1 MALYR
6 LAAAAAKRWPTAVAL
21 RSQTEALTIDFGTL
35 ERRAAATAAVLQS
48 KGLEAGQVLVSDLQ
62 NTSQNLVVQLA
73 CSSLGVAY
81 GTAKN
86 DKALAKLTSTLDVGG
101 ILCTDAP
108 NDGHMA
114 HGVSLILPA
123 ADLHQESMG
132 REGESVSGG
141 ANENHAFY
149 NSTSPL
155 TNDTIEELAE
165 DAIRHLEL
173 TPSDTACVSITLS
186 HAFGIGSAAAACLSS
201 GACISLPNVDGL
213 HGCGVPS
220 DRAAA
225 TLLALEDGA
234 TVLYADTHTL
244 KALPSDVNL
253 PQLRTGVCKISSG
266 ADFLEQG
273 SPFAGLNLWTLGK
286 RQEPE
291 APMTRT
297 DALDKGAARKAA
309 HDAGARLSGVVKWFD
324 RPKGYGFISPAAG
337 GKDIFVHQTQ
347 VHAPGFRSLAPGED
361 VEYVVGELDGRTHAV
376 EVTGP
381 GGAFVKGTPRPKE
394 EEVY

>member
-1 MALYR
+1 
-6 LAAAAAKRWPTAVAL
+6 
-21 RSQTEALTIDFGTL
+21 
-35 ERRAAATAAVLQS
+35 
-48 KGLEAGQVLVSDLQ
+48 
-62 NTSQNLVVQLA
+62 
-73 CSSLGVAY
+73 
-81 GTAKN
+81 
-86 DKALAKLTSTLDVGG
+86 
-101 ILCTDAP
+101 
-108 NDGHMA
+108 MA

-132 REGESVSGG
+132 REGESASGG
-141 ANENHAFY
+141 ANDNHAFY

-155 TNDTIEELAE
+155 TNDAIDELAE

-173 TPSDTACVSITLS
+173 TPADTACVSITLS

-266 ADFLEQG
+266 ADFLERSSSLG
-273 SPFAGLNLWTLGK
+273 STALWTLGK
-286 RQEPE
+286 RQEDE

-297 DALDKGAARKAA
+297 DALDAGAARKAA
-309 HDAGARLSGVVKWFD
+309 HDASARLAGVVKWFD
-324 RPKGYGFISPAAG
+324 RPKGYGFISPSSG

-347 VHAPGFRSLAPGED
+347 VHAPGFRSLAPGEE
-361 VEYVVGELDGRTHAV
+361 VEYVVGELNGRTHAV

-381 GGAFVKGTPRPKE
+381 GGAFVKGSPPPKPTAE
-394 EEVY
+394 ESY